1 MSSVEPSNHG
11 QISFGAA
18 MARGFVG
25 KCPNC
30 GKGRMF
36 RKFLKVADRCNAC
49 GEELHHHRAD
59 DMPAYILILVLGH
72 ILVPLIVTVELL
84 YTPPYWIYFA
94 IWMPVTIILAIGLL
108 QPIKG
113 TIVALQ
119 WRMGMH
125 GFHKAN

>member
-1 MSSVEPSNHG
+1 
-11 QISFGAA
+11 
-18 MARGFVG
+18 MARGFMSRCPQCGTG
-25 KCPNC
+25 K
-30 GKGRMF
+30 MF
-36 RKFLKVADRCNAC
+36 RNFLKVADACPHC
-49 GEELHHHRAD
+49 GEDLHHHRAD

-84 YTPPYWIYFA
+84 YQPPYWIYA
-94 IWMPVTIILAIGLL
+94 ALWLPTTIVLAIGLL

-125 GFHKAN
+125 GFHKPTK

>member
-1 MSSVEPSNHG
+1 MTP
-11 QISFGAA
+11 IPYPTA
-18 MARGFVG
+18 MARGFCG
-25 KCPNC
+25 HCPSC
-30 GKGRMF
+30 GKGKMF
-36 RKFLKVADRCNAC
+36 RKFLKVADHCPNCHEA
-49 GEELHHHRAD
+49 LHHHRAD

-84 YTPPYWIYFA
+84 YQPAYWIYAA
-94 IWMPVTIILAIGLL
+94 IWLPVTLVLAVGLL

-125 GFHKAN
+125 GFHKKS